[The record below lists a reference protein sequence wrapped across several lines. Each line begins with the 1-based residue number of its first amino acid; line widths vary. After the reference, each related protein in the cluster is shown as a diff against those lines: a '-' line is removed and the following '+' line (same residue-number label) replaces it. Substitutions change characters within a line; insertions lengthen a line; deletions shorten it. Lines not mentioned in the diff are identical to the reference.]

1 MEMSK
6 TLTASLSLSLAL
18 SLLHLANRNQKTI
31 EKCREIELD
40 LHRETGKRR

>member
-6 TLTASLSLSLAL
+6 TLTASLSLAL